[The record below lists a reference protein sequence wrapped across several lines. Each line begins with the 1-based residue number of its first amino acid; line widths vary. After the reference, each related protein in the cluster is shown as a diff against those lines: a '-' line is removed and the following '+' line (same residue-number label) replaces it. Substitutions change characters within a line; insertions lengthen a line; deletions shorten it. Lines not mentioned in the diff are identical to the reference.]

1 MGFLWPSFLFLLLL
15 LPLVVL
21 AYLLVLK
28 RRKRY
33 AVHFSSLMLIR
44 EAVPTRSNWRRHLP
58 FALFLISLACL
69 TLALARPF
77 ATVNVAS
84 SRGTVI
90 LALDVSGS
98 MCSSDI
104 APNRLTAAQEAAE
117 DFIQNQP
124 SGMQIGIVV
133 FAGFAELVVPPTS
146 DKEQLLDAVRNLR
159 TARYTAIGSAILR
172 SLDAIAEVNQEVAPV
187 RTFILPNDESGE
199 EFGIG
204 AGSEFADA
212 YSSAKV
218 QPDIIVLLTDGASN
232 RGTLPLD
239 AAQAAVDRGIRIY
252 TIGFGTPRG
261 MQSNC
266 TLSQLG
272 GFDFGFGGGFG
283 RGGRGGFRRALDEG
297 TLQQIAEITRGEY
310 YLAESAEELIDVFE
324 TVPARLEITQD
335 TTEVA
340 VVFVLAGALLAFSA
354 LILGQLWNFT
364 PR

>member
-1 MGFLWPSFLFLLLL
+1 MGFLWPLFLFLLLL
-15 LPLVVL
+15 LPLAVL
-21 AYLLVLK
+21 AYLLVL
-28 RRKRY
+28 RRRRRF
-33 AVHFSSLMLIR
+33 AVHFSSLLLIR

-69 TLALARPF
+69 TLALSRPY

-84 SRGTVI
+84 NRGTVI

-104 APNRLTAAQEAAE
+104 APNRLTVAQGAAE
-117 DFIQNQP
+117 NFIQNQP

-172 SLDAIAEVNQEVAPV
+172 SLDAISEVNDEVAPV
-187 RTFILPNDESGE
+187 RTFILRSNESGSE
-199 EFGIG
+199 SGN
-204 AGSEFADA
+204 EFADA
-212 YSSAKV
+212 FSSAEV

-252 TIGFGTPRG
+252 TIGFGTPLG
-261 MQSNC
+261 MGSNC

-272 GFDFGFGGGFG
+272 GFEFGFGGGFG

-297 TLQQIAEITRGEY
+297 TLQQIAEMTRGEY

-354 LILGQLWNFT
+354 LVLAQLWNFT

>member
-1 MGFLWPSFLFLLLL
+1 VELGFLWPSFLFLLLL
-15 LPLVVL
+15 VPLVVL
-21 AYLLVLK
+21 AYVLVLK
-28 RRKRY
+28 RRKRF
-33 AVHFSSLMLIR
+33 AVPFSSLMLIR
-44 EAVPTRSNWRRHLP
+44 EAAPARSNWRRHLP
-58 FALFLISLACL
+58 FALFLMSLACL
-69 TLALARPF
+69 TLALARPN

-104 APNRLTAAQEAAE
+104 APNRLTVAQGAAE
-117 DFIQNQP
+117 NFIQNQP

-146 DKEQLLDAVRNLR
+146 DRELLLDEVRNLR

-172 SLDAIAEVNQEVAPV
+172 SLDAIAEVNDEVAPV
-187 RTFILPNDESGE
+187 EAFILGSTESGD
-199 EFGIG
+199 G
-204 AGSEFADA
+204 FADA
-212 YSSAKV
+212 FLSPEV

-261 MQSNC
+261 LRSNC
-266 TLSQLG
+266 TLRQLG
-272 GFDFGFGGGFG
+272 GFEFGFGGGFG
-283 RGGRGGFRRALDEG
+283 RGGQGGFRRALDEA
-297 TLQQIAEITRGEY
+297 TLQQIAEMTRGEY
-310 YLAESAEELIDVFE
+310 YLAESAEELVDVFE

-335 TTEVA
+335 KTEVS
-340 VVFVLAGALLAFSA
+340 VVLVITGALLAFAA
-354 LILGQLWNFT
+354 LVLAQLWNFY